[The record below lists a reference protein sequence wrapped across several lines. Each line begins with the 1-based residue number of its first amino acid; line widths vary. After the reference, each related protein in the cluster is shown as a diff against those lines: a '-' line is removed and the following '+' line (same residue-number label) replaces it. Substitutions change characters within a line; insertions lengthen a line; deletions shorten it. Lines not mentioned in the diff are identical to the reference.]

1 MFAPQDFHK
10 KQNWGTAYHRRE
22 NMPFF
27 QELRTENLPF
37 VPPSSARQAMTIM
50 GGFIRWLSS
59 KLRNIIP
66 KLIKRGSWVPLKQA
80 RMLSSLNEIP
90 AEIVGPGQR

>member
-37 VPPSSARQAMTIM
+37 VPPSS
-50 GGFIRWLSS
+50 GFIRWLSS